1 MTDWGLVFLGVI
13 ALATLVMALIQVAV
27 FVVTARLAK
36 QAQQAVSKA
45 QETLTTAQQTMTSV
59 REEIRPLIASA
70 NGIAEEASRAATLA
84 TAQVHKVDR
93 LVSDLTAR
101 VDETSAL
108 VQQAIITPVNSATAV
123 DGVNNTFAGC
133 ERSRRKRESM
143 CIK

>member
-1 MTDWGLVFLGVI
+1 MTDWGLVFLGII
-13 ALATLVMALIQVAV
+13 ALATVVMALIQTAV
-27 FVVTARLAK
+27 IVVTARLAK

-59 REEIRPLIASA
+59 REEIRPLIATA

-108 VQQAIITPVNSATAV
+108 VQQAI
-123 DGVNNTFAGC
+123 F
-133 ERSRRKRESM
+133 
-143 CIK
+143 